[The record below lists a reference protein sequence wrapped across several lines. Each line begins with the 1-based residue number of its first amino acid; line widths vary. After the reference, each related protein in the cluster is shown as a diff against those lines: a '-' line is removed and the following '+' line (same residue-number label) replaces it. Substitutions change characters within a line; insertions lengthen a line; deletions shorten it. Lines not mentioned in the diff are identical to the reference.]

1 MRKKVDFVNVW
12 DNLTPRQKEILSFF
26 VEGKSDKE
34 IAKKLFL
41 SPRTVTTHI
50 HYILKKFG
58 AKSRAKLIVFYY
70 RDSGITI
77 TKEGLN
83 YGIRQTT

>member
-41 SPRTVTTHI
+41 CR
-50 HYILKKFG
+50 G
-58 AKSRAKLIVFYY
+58 RSRLTF
-70 RDSGITI
+70 TI
-77 TKEGLN
+77 F
-83 YGIRQTT
+83 